1 MRVLSTGRF
10 SLLVVKGVMVK
21 EPQDWVLRLT
31 LLSVGEQGLLAAAH
45 TERRS
50 HSQSVMVLFRSNL
63 SYTFLAH
70 AMMGRHHFFLM

>member
-31 LLSVGEQGLLAAAH
+31 LLSVGEQGLLAAGH
-45 TERRS
+45 KDKFTS
-50 HSQSVMVLFRSNL
+50 S
-63 SYTFLAH
+63 
-70 AMMGRHHFFLM
+70 